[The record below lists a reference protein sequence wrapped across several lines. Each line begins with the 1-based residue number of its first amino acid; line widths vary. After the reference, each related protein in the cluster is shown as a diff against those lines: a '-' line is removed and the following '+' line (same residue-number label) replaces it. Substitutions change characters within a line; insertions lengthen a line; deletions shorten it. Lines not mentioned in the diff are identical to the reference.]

1 MYSSIFSLYT
11 ILFFFIL
18 NCIFFFNLRF
28 ISKKIRI
35 FDEPD
40 NKLKKHKIKVSL
52 LGGTFIFVNVSLFFL
67 INFFSKDS
75 IIDLTNEEIITFL
88 LILFSF
94 YVIGIYDDIK
104 RIMPNFK
111 LLLIILSTL
120 IITYLYPDS
129 KIDILK
135 VTFFEHD
142 YNFDEYSIPFTILS
156 FALLANALNM
166 FDGINLQLILFS
178 IFTFLIFIFK
188 GIFLNF
194 SLIILVCLFSL
205 LILNYKN
212 KIFLGDSGAFIIS
225 GILGFILINQY
236 NNNPSFFKS
245 DEIFIILMVPGIDML
260 RLFIFRIYK
269 KTNPFRGDLKHL
281 HHLIKNRF
289 KNIILVNLIIALFYI
304 IPFILLL
311 SGVKTYLILLIYCL
325 IYSYSVIHLLKK
337 NNAF

>member
-1 MYSSIFSLYT
+1 MYSSIFSFYT
-11 ILFFFIL
+11 IIFFLIL

-75 IIDLTNEEIITFL
+75 IIGLTNEEIITFL

-129 KIDILK
+129 KIDIFK

-156 FALLANALNM
+156 FALLTNALNM

-194 SLIILVCLFSL
+194 SLIILVCLFFL

-225 GILGFILINQY
+225 GIIGFILINQY
-236 NNNPSFFKS
+236 NNNPSLP
-245 DEIFIILMVPGIDML
+245 E
-260 RLFIFRIYK
+260 
-269 KTNPFRGDLKHL
+269 
-281 HHLIKNRF
+281 
-289 KNIILVNLIIALFYI
+289 A
-304 IPFILLL
+304 
-311 SGVKTYLILLIYCL
+311 
-325 IYSYSVIHLLKK
+325 
-337 NNAF
+337 